1 VPSSPASPA
10 RALIFDCDGVLADTE
25 RYGHLPAFNQ
35 TFAEFG
41 LPVRWSVAE
50 YREKVRIGGGKE
62 RLASLL
68 TPEFVAAAGLP
79 ADPARQRAE
88 VAAWH
93 RRKTEIYTGLVASG
107 AVPPRPGIARIVAEA
122 LAAGWTLAV
131 ASTSAE
137 VSVRAT
143 LERAV
148 GAENARA
155 VTVFAGDVV
164 AHKKPAPDIYRLAV
178 DSLGVPARYVVV
190 VEDSR
195 NGLLAAT
202 GAGLACVITVND
214 FTAGEDF
221 SEAALVVS
229 SLGDPGG
236 ERTEV
241 LANRSRAAPGGWIT
255 LADLASVMPGSDE
268 SGGSDQPG
276 GAVSSV
282 SPSAAGRPQLP
293 ADPTAVPQT
302 QGAPM
307 STASFGDVEVVVRTI
322 AQVAVDNEKDFG
334 DLDAVVG
341 DGDFG
346 YSMARGFELVLQDW
360 DGFDRADI
368 GTFLKKVAVVIT
380 SRIGGTSGPIWGT
393 AFLRAGATAGAVD
406 ELEPAQVVA
415 MLRAAIAGIKAR
427 GKSDVGDKTLLD
439 ALVPAV
445 DTIEAQI
452 AEGHDAATT
461 LAAAA
466 ATARERAE
474 ATRPMQAMRGRASY
488 TGERSIGTLDAG
500 AVAVAVMFEALA
512 ERWPELPAQS

>member
-1 VPSSPASPA
+1 MTGPAA
-10 RALIFDCDGVLADTE
+10 RALVLDCDGVLADTE
-25 RYGHLPAFNQ
+25 RYGHLVAFNQ
-35 TFAEFG
+35 MFAEFG
-41 LPVRWSVAE
+41 LPVGWSVAD
-50 YREKVRIGGGKE
+50 YQEKVRIGGGKE

-79 ADPARQRAE
+79 ADAMGQQDA

-93 RRKTEIYTGLVASG
+93 RRKTAIYAELVAAG

-122 LAAGWTLAV
+122 LAAGWLVAV

-137 VSVRAT
+137 PSVLVT

-148 GAENARA
+148 GAGSARA
-155 VTVFAGDVV
+155 VTVFAGDIVPR
-164 AHKKPAPDIYRLAV
+164 KKPAPDIYLLAL
-178 DSLGVPARYVVV
+178 DSLGVPAANVVV
-190 VEDSR
+190 IEDSR

-202 GAGLACVITVND
+202 GAGLTCMITVND
-214 FTAGEDF
+214 FTAAEDF

-236 ERTEV
+236 EPTTV
-241 LANRSRAAPGGWIT
+241 LANRSRATPGAWIT
-255 LADLASVMPGSDE
+255 LADLTS
-268 SGGSDQPG
+268 
-276 GAVSSV
+276 
-282 SPSAAGRPQLP
+282 L
-293 ADPTAVPQT
+293 
-302 QGAPM
+302 GAPM
-307 STASFGDVEVVVRTI
+307 SAADLGDVEAVVRTI
-322 AQVAVDNEKDFG
+322 ATVAVDNEKYFG

-346 YSMARGFELVLQDW
+346 YSMARGFELVLQGWND
-360 DGFDRADI
+360 FDRTDI

-393 AFLRAGATAGAVD
+393 AFLRAGVTAGSAD
-406 ELEPAQVVA
+406 RLEPAQVIA
-415 MLRAAIAGIKAR
+415 ILRASIEGIKAR

-439 ALVPAV
+439 ALVPTV
-445 DTIEAQI
+445 GTIEEQVSA
-452 AEGHDAATT
+452 GHDAAAT
-461 LAAAA
+461 LRAAA
-466 ATARERAE
+466 ATAREHAE

-512 ERWPELPAQS
+512 DEWPKRLGQS